1 MTIKRNGHQ
10 TARYRALKRWGQMP
24 RVYTRRP
31 TPSLLRQITS
41 PDGPEAA

>member
-10 TARYRALKRWGQMP
+10 TARYRALKRWGRIP
-24 RVYTRRP
+24 RVYARRP
-31 TPSLLRQITS
+31 SPSLLRRCVS